1 MKLILTAT
9 TLILGLIGAAGV
21 SPVAAQAQADGKK
34 FDKGSTVTLQGC
46 VVAAEKKDTFILTN
60 VREWPVSTTDMGKF
74 GKRMYW
80 IEKTDKMK
88 GHVGHT
94 IQLIG
99 KITDVEKSE
108 MELKAG
114 ESGNGFNVEIEGPG
128 RDVVTPSGNAGV
140 KAGKPSEQ
148 ERHSDHAAQAEDRR
162 DQDDVVDLLV
172 NALVLQPEPGPC
184 RPGSSPL
191 ERRRPSRPP
200 FFRPPCPC
208 RPR

>member
-1 MKLILTAT
+1 MKNLLTAA
-9 TLILGLIGAAGV
+9 GLAVALATAAGETATV
-21 SPVAAQAQADGKK
+21 QAQAEGKK
-34 FDKGSTVTLQGC
+34 YEKGSSVTLQGC

-60 VREWPVSTTDMGKF
+60 VREWPVSSTDMGKF

-88 GHVGHT
+88 GHLGHT

-128 RDVVTPSGNAGV
+128 RDVVAPAGNAGV
-140 KAGKPSEQ
+140 TPENRPNKDDIPITLLKLQIDEIKMV
-148 ERHSDHAAQAEDRR
+148 AA
-162 DQDDVVDLLV
+162 
-172 NALVLQPEPGPC
+172 N
-184 RPGSSPL
+184 
-191 ERRRPSRPP
+191 
-200 FFRPPCPC
+200 CPATM
-208 RPR
+208 

>member
-1 MKLILTAT
+1 MKTFLTALALT
-9 TLILGLIGAAGV
+9 LGLAAAGGL
-21 SPVAAQAQADGKK
+21 STVAAQDGKK
-34 FDKGSTVTLQGC
+34 FEKGSTVTLQGC
-46 VVAAEKKDTFILTN
+46 VVMAEKKDTFILTN
-60 VREWPVSTTDMGKF
+60 VQEWPASTTDMGKF

-128 RDVVTPSGNAGV
+128 RDVRTPAGNAGV
-140 KAGKPSEQ
+140 N
-148 ERHSDHAAQAEDRR
+148 AE
-162 DQDDVVDLLV
+162 
-172 NALVLQPEPGPC
+172 
-184 RPGSSPL
+184 
-191 ERRRPSRPP
+191 SRPNKSDIP
-200 FFRPPCPC
+200 ITLLKLKIDEIKMTSSTCSSTL
-208 RPR
+208 